1 MKKIID
7 KANTRGHFDHGWL
20 ITNHTFSFADYYN
33 PNRMHFG
40 TLRVLND
47 DLIKPEEGFDKH
59 PHQNMEIITIPLK
72 GFLKH
77 GDSLNN
83 SDIITRGQIQLM
95 SAGTGIYH
103 LEYNGSSTDNLELL
117 QIWVFPK
124 EKETNPKYE
133 NHDIKELLK
142 HNEISLFMSP
152 NSKASINQDAWF
164 SLANLDKSHTK
175 TYNFYGKN
183 TGVYLFVIEG
193 EIELDGE
200 TFSKR
205 DGIGISETNSFEIK
219 TLQDSEIL
227 FMEVSMQ

>member
-1 MKKIID
+1 MKKVID

-47 DLIKPEEGFDKH
+47 DLIKPERGFDKH

-72 GFLKH
+72 GLLKH
-77 GDSLNN
+77 GDSLKN

-103 LEYNGSSTDNLELL
+103 LEYNGGSIDDLELL
-117 QIWVFPK
+117 QIWVLPK
-124 EKETNPKYE
+124 ENETTPKYE

-164 SLANLDKSHTK
+164 SLANLDKSQTK

-205 DGIGISETNSFEIK
+205 DGIGISEASSFEIK

-227 FMEVSMQ
+227 FMEVSM